1 MMGQLMHD
9 NRIFRA
15 FRSFNGQ
22 THGSV
27 SVETVLI
34 APLLIWMLVAT
45 FVFFDGFRSKTRVQV
60 AATTVLDLLTRE
72 TDILQTDDIDALNVL
87 FDVLSETRSATAIRV
102 TSVALVTAQ
111 DDPVIDWSYGTRGVA
126 VAEELTELSGVVPPI
141 LPGEAVIVLET
152 FGVWA
157 PPFNLLGMERLV
169 NMNTQIAARPRFSP
183 WLHLEGSTPIFATES
198 ADTLEE
204 EEEDLGPEPT
214 HVINVNIPFFWL
226 HFHQDWYTRPA
237 DIPAHEWNE
246 QPFTVW
252 GDGDPTVHARHGGW
266 LTSGEMRWD
275 GVSIRVDTP
284 DRGETHVVYLEVGEY
299 LLQYNYIRASHIF

>member
-1 MMGQLMHD
+1 MMGQAMPKS
-9 NRIFRA
+9 RIFRA
-15 FRSFNGQ
+15 FRSFRRQ

-60 AATTVLDLLTRE
+60 AATTVVDLLTRE
-72 TDILQTDDIDALNVL
+72 TDTLQTEDIDALNVL

-102 TSVALVTAQ
+102 TSVMLSE
-111 DDPVIDWSYGTRGVA
+111 DGDPEIQCSHGTRGVA
-126 VAEELTELSGVVPPI
+126 DADDMTDLSGPVPPI

-157 PPFNLLGMERLV
+157 PPFALLGMERLV

-183 WLHLEGSTPIFATES
+183 WLQMEGCTPIFPTES

-204 EEEDLGPEPT
+204 EEEPTGPEPT

-252 GDGDPTVHARHGGW
+252 GDGDPTVHARRGGW